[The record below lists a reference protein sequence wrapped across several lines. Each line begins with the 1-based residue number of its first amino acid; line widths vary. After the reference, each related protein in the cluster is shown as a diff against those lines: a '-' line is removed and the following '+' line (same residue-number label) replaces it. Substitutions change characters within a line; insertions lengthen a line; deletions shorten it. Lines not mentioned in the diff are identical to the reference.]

1 MSNIIYAWDCC
12 TVDCYPTKNI
22 QGVEL
27 ADVVY
32 NIYWR
37 LTGTQE
43 VGVNTYSASVLGTQT
58 VTAEDT
64 NSSTFVPFA
73 ELTNEIATGWC
84 TTAMG
89 EAQVASLEASVV
101 SQIEA
106 QANPTSITLVI
117 GQPIPT
123 AR

>member
-1 MSNIIYAWDCC
+1 MSNTIYTWDCL
-12 TVDCYPTKNI
+12 TVDCYPTKEE

-27 ADVVY
+27 TDVVY
-32 NIYWR
+32 NIYWC

-43 VGVNTYSASVLGTQT
+43 VGTNTYSASVIGTQT
-58 VTAEDT
+58 VMAEDIEP
-64 NSSTFVPFA
+64 NTFVPFA
-73 ELTNEIATGWC
+73 DLTNEIATGWC

-89 EAQVASLEASVV
+89 EAQVASLEASIV

-123 AR
+123 V